1 MHQGDR
7 GLDLET
13 RTTAAAGARAL
24 VVGPYPN
31 ARAAQGDTN
40 LRGPQ
45 ARLEEAEGLA
55 RAIDLDIVATS
66 LVLLAQVR
74 PATYLG
80 KGKVEEIASLVK
92 ENEAELVIMD
102 CALSPVQ
109 QRNLEKAFSAKVIDR
124 TGLILEIFGKRA
136 RTREGALQVELA
148 HLSYQKSRLVRSWT
162 HLERQRGGFGFLGG
176 PGETQIETDRRLIQ
190 ERMSRI
196 EKDLEQVK
204 RTRGLHRKKRQDAPY
219 PVVALVGYT
228 NAGKSTLFN
237 RLTQSEVFAKDLLF
251 ATLDPTLRAVKLPHG
266 ARIILSD
273 TVGFISD
280 LPTMLVSAFRAT
292 LEEVIEA
299 DVVLHVRDVSHEDTE
314 AQSADVERIL
324 ADLGVESHDHRRLI
338 EIWNKAD
345 LLSEERRAGL
355 LQATMSRPAEAR
367 PVLVSAITGEGI
379 DTLLAAIESRM
390 ASERKLL
397 RVKVP
402 AADGAG
408 LAWLYEN
415 GEVLTR
421 KTGRDGSLTI
431 DIRVGPERVERVL
444 RRFPNASVH

>member
-136 RTREGALQVELA
+136 R
-148 HLSYQKSRLVRSWT
+148 
-162 HLERQRGGFGFLGG
+162 
-176 PGETQIETDRRLIQ
+176 
-190 ERMSRI
+190 
-196 EKDLEQVK
+196 
-204 RTRGLHRKKRQDAPY
+204 
-219 PVVALVGYT
+219 
-228 NAGKSTLFN
+228 
-237 RLTQSEVFAKDLLF
+237 
-251 ATLDPTLRAVKLPHG
+251 
-266 ARIILSD
+266 
-273 TVGFISD
+273 
-280 LPTMLVSAFRAT
+280 
-292 LEEVIEA
+292 
-299 DVVLHVRDVSHEDTE
+299 
-314 AQSADVERIL
+314 
-324 ADLGVESHDHRRLI
+324 
-338 EIWNKAD
+338 
-345 LLSEERRAGL
+345 
-355 LQATMSRPAEAR
+355 
-367 PVLVSAITGEGI
+367 
-379 DTLLAAIESRM
+379 
-390 ASERKLL
+390 
-397 RVKVP
+397 
-402 AADGAG
+402 
-408 LAWLYEN
+408 
-415 GEVLTR
+415 
-421 KTGRDGSLTI
+421 
-431 DIRVGPERVERVL
+431 
-444 RRFPNASVH
+444 